1 MKRLASMQEKGHLQQ
16 RKKQQEQILFVTALD
31 LFQGRSSSDAINQ
44 QESDGTGYSGLF
56 KNAITTANSSSK
68 NNTSNNEKGIN
79 NSEPAAILYLRF
91 PFELKPDQVKAV
103 EAWLANDC
111 RGSIIYGSGTGKT
124 EIAFECAKRAAA
136 AKRSCSRAEDSITCN
151 DNDTNSSST
160 NIQGSYNILMLVP
173 RIVLVEQNYKRLV
186 SYGIPP
192 EKIGRYF
199 GEQKEIREITIS
211 TYHSAIDNRRN
222 PDIIRRANM
231 IVFDEVHLAS
241 ATARAFGRIFDVVA
255 EDKDKAL
262 LGLTATIDEHDQR
275 NSTIMALLPPVRK
288 YLIKD
293 AVEDR
298 RLARPIIFPLKVTL
312 TSKEQREYEESSKK
326 IRTISARFKRYDLK
340 AMMELLRNS
349 GGGFPRWQARAWF
362 LNVRKRKSLLASAE
376 NKLATAVELI
386 KTKHPNQKIMVFSE
400 TLESIRKLKQLLKIE
415 GIDSALIDSKIPSV
429 KRQKM
434 LSQWGIKFYP
444 LLSVH
449 TLEIGYDVPE
459 AGVEIIL
466 ASTSNMNQIV
476 QRIGRVL
483 RKVQGKNSAL
493 IYIIY
498 VSETRD
504 TSILE
509 VVKKAIETSGGRQ
522 EAERE
527 EKDKLL
533 QQQDRLADNQ
543 KSFD

>member
-1 MKRLASMQEKGHLQQ
+1 
-16 RKKQQEQILFVTALD
+16 VNALD
-31 LFQGRSSSDAINQ
+31 LLQGRRSSHITNQ
-44 QESDGTGYSGLF
+44 QESDGTRSNSLF
-56 KNAITTANSSSK
+56 KNARTTAKSSLQNNSS
-68 NNTSNNEKGIN
+68 NEKGIDD
-79 NSEPAAILYLRF
+79 SEPPAILNLRF

-103 EAWLANDC
+103 EAWLANHC

-124 EIAFECAKRAAA
+124 EIAFECAKRAVAT
-136 AKRSCSRAEDSITCN
+136 KRNYNRGEHSTTYNDDSKS
-151 DNDTNSSST
+151 NSS
-160 NIQGSYNILMLVP
+160 NIQGSFNILMLVP
-173 RIVLVEQNYKRLV
+173 RIVLVEQNYRRLF

-192 EKIGRYF
+192 EKIGRFF
-199 GEQKEIREITIS
+199 GEQKELREITIS
-211 TYHSAIDNRRN
+211 TYHSAIDNKRN
-222 PDIIRRANM
+222 VDIIKRANM
-231 IVFDEVHLAS
+231 VIFDEVHLAS
-241 ATARAFGRIFDVVA
+241 ATALAFSRIFDGVA

-262 LGLTATIDEHDQR
+262 LGLTATIDEHDPV
-275 NSTIMALLPPVRK
+275 NSTIMALIPPVRK

-293 AVEDR
+293 AVEDG

-312 TSKEQREYEESSKK
+312 TAKEQRAYEEYSKK
-326 IRTISARFKRYDLK
+326 IRTISARLKRYGPN
-340 AMMELLRNS
+340 AMMELLRS
-349 GGGFPRWQARAWF
+349 GGGGFPRWQARAWF

-376 NKLATAVELI
+376 NKLATTVELI
-386 KTKHPNQKIMVFSE
+386 KTRHSNQKIMVFSE

-434 LSQWGIKFYP
+434 LSQWGNKFYP

-483 RKVQGKNSAL
+483 RKVEGKDSAL
-493 IYIIY
+493 VYVIY

-504 TSILE
+504 SNILAM
-509 VVKKAIETSGGRQ
+509 VKKAIESGGGRQ
-522 EAERE
+522 EAQTE
-527 EKDKLL
+527 EEDKLL
-533 QQQDRLADNQ
+533 QQPDQFSRT
-543 KSFD
+543 